1 VAYETAVDTTAMK
14 ESVLDVLMYLFEHYF
29 DDETELDSDRE
40 SLKQELIEAGF
51 PESEI
56 GKAFEW
62 LEGLTAG
69 GAVAEAREGDDVPA
83 TRIYTD
89 QECERLD
96 LECRSFLLFLEQV
109 RVLDSITRELVIE
122 RVEALEGEDI
132 DLEQLKWVVLMVLFN
147 RPGKEAVVAWMED
160 FVLDKASG
168 RLH

>member
-1 VAYETAVDTTAMK
+1 MK
-14 ESVLDVLMYLFEHYF
+14 ESVLDVLMYLFELYF
-29 DDETELDSDRE
+29 DDDSELDSDRE
-40 SLKQELIEAGF
+40 SLKLELIEAGF

-62 LEGLTAG
+62 LEALSVGD
-69 GAVAEAREGDDVPA
+69 AVVEPREGDQVPA
-83 TRIYTD
+83 TRVYTD
-89 QECERLD
+89 AECERLN

-109 RVLDSITRELVIE
+109 RVLDSITRELVID

-147 RPGKEAVVAWMED
+147 QPGKEAVFAWMED
-160 FVLDKASG
+160 FVLDKACG

>member
-1 VAYETAVDTTAMK
+1 MK

-29 DDETELDSDRE
+29 DDDTELDSDRE
-40 SLKQELIEAGF
+40 SLRQELFEAGF

-62 LEGLTAG
+62 LEGLTDG
-69 GAVAEAREGDDVPA
+69 DTVVEPREGDHVPS
-83 TRIYTD
+83 TRVYTD
-89 QECERLD
+89 GECERLD

-109 RVLDSITRELVIE
+109 RVLDATTRELVID
-122 RVEALEGEDI
+122 RVEALEGEGL

-147 RPGKEAVVAWMED
+147 QPGKEAVCAWMED
-160 FVLDKASG
+160 FVLDRASG

>member
-1 VAYETAVDTTAMK
+1 MK
-14 ESVLDVLMYLFEHYF
+14 ENVLDVLMYLFELYF
-29 DDETELDSDRE
+29 DDDTELDSDRE
-40 SLKQELIEAGF
+40 ALKQELVEAGF

-69 GAVAEAREGDDVPA
+69 DTVVEPREGNDLPA
-83 TRIYTD
+83 FRVYTD
-89 QECERLD
+89 EECQRLN

-109 RVLDSITRELVIE
+109 RVLDSITRELVID
-122 RVEALEGEDI
+122 RVDALEGAEI

-147 RPGKEAVVAWMED
+147 QPGKEAVFAWMED

>member
-1 VAYETAVDTTAMK
+1 MK

-56 GKAFEW
+56 GKAFKW

-69 GAVAEAREGDDVPA
+69 EAVSEAREGDHVPA

-89 QECERLD
+89 EECERLD

-122 RVEALEGEDI
+122 RVEALEGEEI

-147 RPGKEAVVAWMED
+147 RPGKEAVFAWMED
-160 FVLDKASG
+160 FVLDEASR

>member
-1 VAYETAVDTTAMK
+1 
-14 ESVLDVLMYLFEHYF
+14 MYLFEHYF
-29 DDETELDSDRE
+29 DDDTELGSDRE

-62 LEGLTAG
+62 LEALTAG
-69 GAVAEAREGDDVPA
+69 EAGVEPREGDDVAA
-83 TRIYTD
+83 TRVYTD
-89 QECERLD
+89 EECERLN

-109 RVLDSITRELVIE
+109 RVLDSITRELVID

-147 RPGKEAVVAWMED
+147 QPGKEAIFAWMED

>member
-1 VAYETAVDTTAMK
+1 MK
-14 ESVLDVLMYLFEHYF
+14 ESVLDVLMYLFELYF
-29 DDETELDSDRE
+29 DDDSELDSDRE

-56 GKAFEW
+56 GKAFDW
-62 LEGLTAG
+62 LEALSAG
-69 GAVAEAREGDDVPA
+69 DTVVEPREGDNVPA
-83 TRIYTD
+83 TRVYTD
-89 QECERLD
+89 DECERLN

-109 RVLDSITRELVIE
+109 RVLDSITRELVID

-147 RPGKEAVVAWMED
+147 QPGKEAVCAWMED
-160 FVLDKASG
+160 FVLDRACG

>member
-1 VAYETAVDTTAMK
+1 MK
-14 ESVLDVLMYLFEHYF
+14 ESVLDVLMYLFELYF
-29 DDETELDSDRE
+29 DDDSELDSDRE

-56 GKAFEW
+56 GKAFDW
-62 LEGLTAG
+62 LEALSAG
-69 GAVAEAREGDDVPA
+69 DTVVEPREGDNVPA

-89 QECERLD
+89 DECERLN

-109 RVLDSITRELVIE
+109 RVLDSITRELVID

-147 RPGKEAVVAWMED
+147 QPGKEAVCAWMED
-160 FVLDKASG
+160 FVLDRACG

>member
-1 VAYETAVDTTAMK
+1 MK
-14 ESVLDVLMYLFEHYF
+14 ESVLDVLMYLFELYF
-29 DDETELDSDRE
+29 DDDTELDSDRE
-40 SLKQELIEAGF
+40 ALKQELIEAGF

-69 GAVAEAREGDDVPA
+69 DAVVEPREGDDVPA
-83 TRIYTD
+83 FRVYTD
-89 QECERLD
+89 EECERLN

-109 RVLDSITRELVIE
+109 RVLDSITRELVID

-147 RPGKEAVVAWMED
+147 RPGKEAVFAWMED
-160 FVLDKASG
+160 FVLDKAIG

>member
-1 VAYETAVDTTAMK
+1 MK
-14 ESVLDVLMYLFEHYF
+14 ESVLDVLMYLFELYF
-29 DDETELDSDRE
+29 DDETELDADRE

-62 LEGLTAG
+62 LEALTVG
-69 GAVAEAREGDDVPA
+69 DTVVEPREGDNTPA
-83 TRIYTD
+83 TRVYTD
-89 QECERLD
+89 EECERLN

-109 RVLDSITRELVIE
+109 RVLDSITRELVID

-132 DLEQLKWVVLMVLFN
+132 DLEHLKWVVLMVLFN
-147 RPGKEAVVAWMED
+147 QPGKEAVFAWMED

>member
-1 VAYETAVDTTAMK
+1 MK
-14 ESVLDVLMYLFEHYF
+14 ESVLDVLMYLFELYF
-29 DDETELDSDRE
+29 DDDTELDSDRE
-40 SLKQELIEAGF
+40 ALKQELIEAGF

-69 GAVAEAREGDDVPA
+69 DAVVEPREGDDVPA
-83 TRIYTD
+83 FRVYTD
-89 QECERLD
+89 EECARLN

-109 RVLDSITRELVIE
+109 RVLDSITRDLVID
-122 RVEALEGEDI
+122 RIDALEGAEI

-147 RPGKEAVVAWMED
+147 RPGKEAVFAWMED